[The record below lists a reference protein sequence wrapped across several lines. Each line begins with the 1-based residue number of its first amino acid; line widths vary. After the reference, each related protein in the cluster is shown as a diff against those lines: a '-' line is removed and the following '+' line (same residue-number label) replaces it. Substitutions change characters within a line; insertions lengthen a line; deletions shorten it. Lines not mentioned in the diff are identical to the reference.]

1 MRKWLELSCFPSE
14 ERSTYDRR
22 EKTAMLYIHP
32 VLGDKITADISA
44 VELNSLWTKMMHEGY
59 AQSTVKRA
67 YLILNQFFRCLYHEE
82 WIPKN
87 PMERVRM
94 VKKAN
99 FLAAQGKDNLPPSDC
114 ITVLTEEEIERIKR
128 SLENR
133 GCSSFDGKQFFAP
146 VSPCIA
152 LCAICWEKQSKYP
165 TKSVR
170 AVSAIFE
177 RLCDS

>member
-1 MRKWLELSCFPSE
+1 
-14 ERSTYDRR
+14 
-22 EKTAMLYIHP
+22 MLYIHP

-67 YLILNQFFRCLYHEE
+67 YLILNQFFRCLYQEE

-99 FLAAQGKDNLPPSDC
+99 FWRRRAKIIFRQV
-114 ITVLTEEEIERIKR
+114 IV
-128 SLENR
+128 SL
-133 GCSSFDGKQFFAP
+133 S
-146 VSPCIA
+146 
-152 LCAICWEKQSKYP
+152 
-165 TKSVR
+165 
-170 AVSAIFE
+170 
-177 RLCDS
+177 